1 MAALHIPA
9 YLGALATALSVMFP
23 GASVRAQAQT
33 APGGLDRV
41 HLQSSAKTQWVGLE
55 YNTPLS
61 RQVGNLKTQG
71 YELSGGQI
79 VQFKDWYSSPW
90 QDLRL
95 TWMTQIHS
103 QLGLIWGLG
112 TGERGK
118 KYRIDPSLQLGFVYQ
133 QPLSKQSAWS
143 LRAATRFG
151 GGLREG
157 TCVADYGD
165 IGGVQ
170 SVNCRLAASELP
182 PQETLKHL
190 FNQAPHDRVTLNFR
204 YSINF

>member
-1 MAALHIPA
+1 
-9 YLGALATALSVMFP
+9 
-23 GASVRAQAQT
+23 
-33 APGGLDRV
+33 
-41 HLQSSAKTQWVGLE
+41 
-55 YNTPLS
+55 
-61 RQVGNLKTQG
+61 
-71 YELSGGQI
+71 
-79 VQFKDWYSSPW
+79 
-90 QDLRL
+90 
-95 TWMTQIHS
+95 
-103 QLGLIWGLG
+103 
-112 TGERGK
+112 
-118 KYRIDPSLQLGFVYQ
+118 
-133 QPLSKQSAWS
+133 

-151 GGLREG
+151 GGLKEG